1 MKIVFV
7 SMRKYKMCL
16 GWKYR
21 LKNFISISRVWS
33 GKIIQFRILC
43 EYGFDIDLRKG
54 GFQIT
59 DLLTDKEKK
68 SFWMR
73 MNLLRRRN

>member
-7 SMRKYKMCL
+7 SMKEYKMCL

-21 LKNFISISRVWS
+21 LKHFISISKIWG
-33 GKIIQFRILC
+33 GKIIQFRVLC
-43 EYGFDIDLRKG
+43 EYGCDIDLRKG
-54 GFQIT
+54 GFVFT

-68 SFWMR
+68 RFDLGMWLKRSK
-73 MNLLRRRN
+73 N

>member
-1 MKIVFV
+1 
-7 SMRKYKMCL
+7 MCL

-21 LKNFISISRVWS
+21 FKNFITVEKYWS

-43 EYGFDIDLRKG
+43 EYGFDIDLRGG
-54 GFQIT
+54 GFKVV
-59 DLLTDKEKK
+59 DLLTDNEKR
-68 SFWMR
+68 SFWIR

>member
-1 MKIVFV
+1 MKIQLV

-16 GWKYR
+16 PLKYR
-21 LKNFISISRVWS
+21 LKHFFSITRMWS

-54 GFQIT
+54 GFKIT
-59 DLLTDKEKK
+59 DLLTDKEKP
-68 SFWMR
+68 SFFLR
-73 MNLLRRRN
+73 ISLLNRKN

>member
-1 MKIVFV
+1 
-7 SMRKYKMCL
+7 MCL

-21 LKNFISISRVWS
+21 LKNFFTIKRYWS

-54 GFQIT
+54 GFKIT
-59 DLLTDKEKK
+59 DLLTEKEKK
-68 SFWMR
+68 RFYLGMW
-73 MNLLRRRN
+73 LRKSKN